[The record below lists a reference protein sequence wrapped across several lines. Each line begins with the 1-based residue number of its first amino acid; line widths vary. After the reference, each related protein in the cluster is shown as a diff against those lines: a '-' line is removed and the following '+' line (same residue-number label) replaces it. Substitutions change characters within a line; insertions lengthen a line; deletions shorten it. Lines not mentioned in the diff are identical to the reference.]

1 MKKNLLKGVMAMA
14 FAMFAMGTFAQGETK
29 VLTASGDTWVRSNSP
44 SDTWGTQETLE
55 MKTDATNSQSFYGL
69 LSFDVPAT
77 DDGYQVKSATL
88 RLVTYYKKGDSK
100 MRLYPL
106 TSAVTNKTTYND
118 VADQITFALE
128 GEPIAEFAM
137 KGDGTKAP
145 VDKISEAFYTVNAWT
160 NNIDVTASVKPLA
173 GATFSVFIAKVM
185 DQAGKSNKIYSSRA
199 IDVINTKVPNITF
212 KGEDLVPQLTIVYEK
227 SGTTG
232 VSQVNAEKVADDAYY
247 NLQGVKMNPNNLP
260 HGIYIHQGKKVVK

>member
-29 VLTASGDTWVRSNSP
+29 VLTASGDTWVRINSP
-44 SDTWGTQETLE
+44 SNTWGTQKTLE
-55 MKTDATNSQSFYGL
+55 MKTDATNGHFYGL
-69 LSFDVPAT
+69 LSFAVPAT

-88 RLVTYYKKGDSK
+88 RLVTNYKKGDSK

-118 VADQITFALE
+118 VEYQITSALK

-137 KGDGTKAP
+137 KGDGTNAP
-145 VDKISEAFYTVNAWT
+145 FDKISEAFYIVDAWT
-160 NNIDVTASVKPLA
+160 NNIDVTASVKPRA

-199 IDVINTKVPNITF
+199 IDVINTKVTPNVTF

-232 VSQVNAEKVADDAYY
+232 ISPVNAEKIDDDTYY

>member
-14 FAMFAMGTFAQGETK
+14 FGQ
-29 VLTASGDTWVRSNSP
+29 N
-44 SDTWGTQETLE
+44 
-55 MKTDATNSQSFYGL
+55 FYGL
-69 LSFDVPAT
+69 LSFDIPAT

-88 RLVTYYKKGDSK
+88 RLVSQYKKGDSK
-100 MRLYPL
+100 MRLYSL
-106 TSAVTNKTTYND
+106 SSVVTSKTTYNE
-118 VADQITFALE
+118 VADQITSALE

-145 VDKISEAFYTVNAWT
+145 FDKISEAFYSVEAWT
-160 NNIDVTASVKPLA
+160 NNMDVTSSVKPLA

-185 DQAGKSNKIYSSRA
+185 DQAGTSNKIYSSRA
-199 IDVINTKVPNITF
+199 KDMTNTNITPNITF

-232 VSQVNAEKVADDAYY
+232 ISLVNAEKIDDDTYY

>member
-14 FAMFAMGTFAQGETK
+14 FGQ
-29 VLTASGDTWVRSNSP
+29 N
-44 SDTWGTQETLE
+44 
-55 MKTDATNSQSFYGL
+55 FYGL
-69 LSFDVPAT
+69 LSFDIPAT

-118 VADQITFALE
+118 VADQITSALE

-145 VDKISEAFYTVNAWT
+145 VDKISEAFYTVDAWT

-185 DQAGKSNKIYSSRA
+185 DQPGTSNKIYSSRA
-199 IDVINTKVPNITF
+199 KDMTNTNITF